1 MFRLIII
8 FFSILSLGFV
18 QFISPANGEYPTK
31 PVKLIVNFSAGGT
44 TDIAARLMVSKATEI
59 LKQAIISMNKP
70 GAGGTLGVSYV
81 ARAKNDGYTIGTCN
95 MPAVA
100 IIPQIREVPYQ
111 PFKDLIQVCAVM
123 PYEYALLVR
132 GDAPWNTWDE
142 FIAHVKA
149 NPGKVTYGSVGTG
162 TTNHLVTARIGKVLG
177 LDWKHV
183 PFQGG
188 VKATAAILGGH
199 VDIINN
205 TAASAASSLR
215 AGKIKALL
223 ITSENRFSL
232 TPDVPTMKEKGFKF
246 SQISYMSIIAPAGIP
261 DQARNM
267 IEKAFKA
274 AVEDKGVLKSTGK
287 LDLHPKFM
295 SGKEYQA
302 LLQNLSN
309 EWGGLLTEL
318 GVKVQK

>member
-18 QFISPANGEYPTK
+18 QFISPANAEYPAK

-44 TDIAARLMVSKATEI
+44 TDTAARLMVSKATEI
-59 LKQAIISMNKP
+59 LNQAIISMNKP

-177 LDWKHV
+177 LNWKHV

-188 VKATAAILGGH
+188 VKATAALLGGH

-205 TAASAASSLR
+205 TAASVASSLR

-223 ITSENRFSL
+223 ITSEIRFSL

-246 SQISYMSIIAPAGIP
+246 SQISYMSIIAPAGVP
-261 DQARNM
+261 DTARTM
-267 IEKAFKA
+267 IENAFKA
-274 AVEDKGVLKSTGK
+274 AAGDKGVLKITGK

-309 EWGGLLTEL
+309 EWGGLLKEL

>member
-18 QFISPANGEYPTK
+18 QFISPANAEYPAK

-44 TDIAARLMVSKATEI
+44 TDTAARLMVSKATEI
-59 LKQAIISMNKP
+59 LNQAIISMNKP

-205 TAASAASSLR
+205 TAASVASSLR

-274 AVEDKGVLKSTGK
+274 AVEDKGVLKITGK

>member
-18 QFISPANGEYPTK
+18 QFISPANAEYPDK

-59 LKQAIISMNKP
+59 LKQAIICMNKP

-205 TAASAASSLR
+205 TAASVASSLR

>member
-18 QFISPANGEYPTK
+18 QFISPANAEYPTK

-44 TDIAARLMVSKATEI
+44 TDTAARLMVSKATEI

>member
-1 MFRLIII
+1 MKKGLSFILFAGILGMFSVGALAAD
-8 FFSILSLGFV
+8 F
-18 QFISPANGEYPTK
+18 PKK

-44 TDIAARLMVSKATEI
+44 TDTAARLMASKVTEI
-59 LKQAIISMNKP
+59 LNQAIICMNKP
-70 GAGGTLGVSYV
+70 GAGGTLGVAQV
-81 ARAKNDGYTIGTCN
+81 ARSKSNGYTIGTCN
-95 MPAVA
+95 MPAIA
-100 IIPQIREVPYQ
+100 IIPQIREVPYK
-111 PFKDLIQVCAVM
+111 PFKDLVQVCAVM

-132 GDAPWNTWDE
+132 GDAPWKTWDE
-142 FIAHVKA
+142 LVAYVKA

-162 TTNHLVTARIGKVLG
+162 TTNHLVTARIGSELG

-188 VKATAAILGGH
+188 VKATAALLGGH

-205 TAASAASSLR
+205 TAASVASSLR
-215 AGKIKALL
+215 AGKIRALL
-223 ITSENRFSL
+223 ITSETPFSL
-232 TPDVPTMKEKGFKF
+232 TPDVPTMKEKGFAF

-261 DQARNM
+261 EADKKI
-267 IEKAFKA
+267 IENAFKA
-274 AVEDKGVLKSTGK
+274 AIEDKGVLKSTGK

-302 LLQNLSN
+302 LLEKLSK
-309 EWGGLLTEL
+309 EWGGMLEKL